1 MSPPSWTL
9 SRLALVSQAGIGTT
23 KGTGTMSPSTG
34 RNCQLRYLVD
44 SSQSLGWLG
53 VTREEHIC
61 LLIIIYN
68 STLVSRCVGAV
79 YHLPPVRCLP
89 DSYQDA
95 FCTTARTGCVHR
107 PILAHVFWQ
116 HRSNGVAHRH
126 RGAQRHFKKRSL
138 VGDVLVQLYDIEKE
152 ISRTLVAG

>member
-9 SRLALVSQAGIGTT
+9 SKLAVVSQAEIGTT

-44 SSQSLGWLG
+44 SSQSVGWLG

-116 HRSNGVAHRH
+116 HRTVRTPLHIG
-126 RGAQRHFKKRSL
+126 
-138 VGDVLVQLYDIEKE
+138 IERRAE
-152 ISRTLVAG
+152 ALQEALARR